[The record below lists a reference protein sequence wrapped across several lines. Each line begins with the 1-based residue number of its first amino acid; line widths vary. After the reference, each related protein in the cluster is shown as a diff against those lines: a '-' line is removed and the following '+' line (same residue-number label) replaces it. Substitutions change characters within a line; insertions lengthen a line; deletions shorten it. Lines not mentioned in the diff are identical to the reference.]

1 MRQSNLHV
9 SIWPSEGDTER
20 KGPES
25 DSVML
30 LPRQKTLP
38 AQVESLWA
46 ETLAKELPVASAVA
60 ARKELNASSRQD
72 YWRRRRRMRRIE
84 EPLDEED
91 GVELKS
97 SSNLGV
103 RVRRE
108 DEGGTAMSSYVRVE
122 EEREGRG
129 ERAMKIL

>member
-1 MRQSNLHV
+1 MHV

-30 LPRQKTLP
+30 WPRQRTMP
-38 AQVESLWA
+38 AQVESWA
-46 ETLAKELPVASAVA
+46 ETLANELPVASAVA

>member
-1 MRQSNLHV
+1 MHV
-9 SIWPSEGDTER
+9 WPSEGDTER

-30 LPRQKTLP
+30 WPRQRTMP
-38 AQVESLWA
+38 AQVESWA
-46 ETLAKELPVASAVA
+46 ETLANELPVASAVA

>member
-1 MRQSNLHV
+1 
-9 SIWPSEGDTER
+9 
-20 KGPES
+20 
-25 DSVML
+25 
-30 LPRQKTLP
+30 
-38 AQVESLWA
+38 
-46 ETLAKELPVASAVA
+46 
-60 ARKELNASSRQD
+60 
-72 YWRRRRRMRRIE
+72 MRRIE